1 MLAQWKKHPVPIMR
15 HLILREM
22 RLHGIEA
29 SSTPVVD
36 PADDVSFHRTA
47 WFAFSGQFCGMYV
60 SLLGVIAVTVPSQ
73 PGRTVSSWRGAG
85 PLQEEMSSVVG
96 SLGHRVDVLSGS
108 WMGVGGPQGFW
119 CWGDLDR
126 VAVWWF
132 QQRDRRGR
140 WCQRGFEDAPVSG

>member
-1 MLAQWKKHPVPIMR
+1 MLGEWKKHPVPMLR
-15 HLILREM
+15 HLVLREM

-36 PADDVSFHRTA
+36 PADDVSFLCA
-47 WFAFSGQFCGMYV
+47 VCVFGAVLWNVCV

-73 PGRTVSSWRGAG
+73 PGRTLSLWRGAR
-85 PLQEEMSSVVG
+85 PSQEEMSSVVG
-96 SLGHRVDVLSGS
+96 SLGHGVDVLSGPRMS
-108 WMGVGGPQGFW
+108 VGGPQGFW
-119 CWGDLDR
+119 CCRNLYS

-140 WCQRGFEDAPVSG
+140 WCQRGCEDAPVSG